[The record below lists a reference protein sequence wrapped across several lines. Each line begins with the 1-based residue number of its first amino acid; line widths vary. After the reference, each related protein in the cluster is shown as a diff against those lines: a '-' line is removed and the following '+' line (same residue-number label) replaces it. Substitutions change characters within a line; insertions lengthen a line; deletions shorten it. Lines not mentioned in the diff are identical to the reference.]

1 MYECEY
7 RMGLKYVR
15 TYIYGGGGR
24 QIVCV
29 CVYVCVCVCV
39 CVCVH
44 VCVWQATLHVDAIV
58 CGSDAVRF
66 SYTRKS
72 VALAE

>member
-1 MYECEY
+1 MA
-7 RMGLKYVR
+7 
-15 TYIYGGGGR
+15 GGGDKLC
-24 QIVCV
+24 VCV
-29 CVYVCVCVCV
+29 CMCVCVCV
-39 CVCVH
+39 CVCACM
-44 VCVWQATLHVDAIV
+44 CVWQATLHVDAIV